1 MAPGPA
7 ASAVRCPASASSA
20 SAVRIHLARP
30 VIECVPPSWSR
41 RSAATG
47 SVIVRSGACADRP
60 RAVKKSRGRPRACYR
75 YRSTTCGKIT
85 VAALRETARL
95 GFILFTLLLTR
106 AALAEDTPLPAAVEQ
121 AARTYITRGAL
132 EGPIRFL
139 SSDLLEGRGPATRGD
154 QLARLYLQTRLEG
167 LGYQG
172 AFANGAWQQPF
183 DIVGIRGQ
191 FPKSWSFQGRSA
203 RVDLTW
209 REDYIAVSG
218 LQSESVAIDDAEL
231 VFVGYGIQA
240 PEFRWDD
247 YKGTNL
253 TGKILVMMNNDPD
266 WDPNLFAG
274 KRRLYYG
281 RWDYK
286 YESAARQGAAGAIII
301 HTTPSAG
308 YPWQVVQS
316 SWGGEQFALP
326 AGNEPR
332 LRLKA
337 WASEDAVRRL
347 LKSSGYELDQLVA
360 SAHSRDFHPLPLG
373 IRTSIGFTNKLAS
386 VQTANVGGVL
396 PGSEPQLSAQVV
408 VLSAH
413 HDHFGIGEP
422 DASGDRIHHG
432 AVDNASGC
440 AQVLAIAEAFA
451 ALPERPRRSILAL
464 FVAGE
469 ERGLL
474 GSKFYAEHPSVAAGR
489 IAADINIDGGNIFGR
504 TRDATSIALGKSSL
518 DAVAARVAATQGR
531 TVKGDQF
538 PDRGYYYRSDQFSFA
553 RIGVPALYFSDG
565 TDFIGR
571 PPEWGRQQ
579 IEQWELKK
587 YHQPADKLDDSWN
600 FDGMIEDAQLAML
613 SAWLVAQADA
623 MPTWKAGDEFEAAR
637 KRALAAL
644 GSP

>member
-1 MAPGPA
+1 M
-7 ASAVRCPASASSA
+7 SE
-20 SAVRIHLARP
+20 AR
-30 VIECVPPSWSR
+30 E
-41 RSAATG
+41 
-47 SVIVRSGACADRP
+47 
-60 RAVKKSRGRPRACYR
+60 
-75 YRSTTCGKIT
+75 TCRLVFV
-85 VAALRETARL
+85 VAAL
-95 GFILFTLLLTR
+95 TLASCALAG
-106 AALAEDTPLPAAVEQ
+106 AALAEDATLPAAVEQ
-121 AARTYITRGAL
+121 AARSTITRAAL
-132 EGPIRFL
+132 EAPIRFL
-139 SSDLLEGRGPATRGD
+139 SSDLLEGRGPASRGD

-167 LGYQG
+167 MGYQP

-183 DIVGIRGQ
+183 DIIGIKGQ
-191 FPKSWSFQGRSA
+191 FPKSWSFQGRSE
-203 RVDLTW
+203 RVDLAW

-218 LQSESVAIDDAEL
+218 VQSESVSVDDAEL

-240 PEFRWDD
+240 PEFHWDD
-247 YKGTNL
+247 FKGVNL

-281 RWDYK
+281 RWGYK

-316 SWGGEQFALP
+316 SWGGEQFELP

-332 LRLKA
+332 IKVRA
-337 WASEDAVRRL
+337 WATEDAIRRL
-347 LKSSGYELDQLVA
+347 LRASGYDLEKLTA
-360 SAHSRDFHPLPLG
+360 AARSRDFHPVQLG
-373 IRTSIGFTNKLAS
+373 IRTSFAFTNKLAS
-386 VQTANVGGVL
+386 VQTANVGGLL
-396 PGSEPQLSAQVV
+396 PGSDAKLGAQVV

-422 DASGDRIHHG
+422 DASGDRIYHG

-440 AQVLAIAEAFA
+440 SQVLAIAQALA
-451 ALPERPRRSILAL
+451 ALPERPRRSVLAL

-469 ERGLL
+469 ERGLV
-474 GSKFYAEHPSVAAGR
+474 GSQYYVEHPTFLPGR
-489 IAADINIDGGNIFGR
+489 IAANINIDEGNIFGR

-518 DAVAARVAATQGR
+518 DEIAARVAGAQGR
-531 TVKGDQF
+531 VVKGDQF

-553 RIGVPALYFSDG
+553 RIGVPALYFNDG

-571 PPEWGRQQ
+571 PPGWGREQ

-587 YHQPADKLDDSWN
+587 YHQPSDRLDDSWN
-600 FDGMIEDAQLAML
+600 FEGMIEDAQLAML
-613 SAWLVAQADA
+613 SAWLIAQADT
-623 MPTWKAGDEFEAAR
+623 MPTWKPGDEFEAAR
-637 KRALAAL
+637 TRALAAV

>member
-1 MAPGPA
+1 VD
-7 ASAVRCPASASSA
+7 AVRG
-20 SAVRIHLARP
+20 L
-30 VIECVPPSWSR
+30 
-41 RSAATG
+41 
-47 SVIVRSGACADRP
+47 
-60 RAVKKSRGRPRACYR
+60 
-75 YRSTTCGKIT
+75 
-85 VAALRETARL
+85 ARL
-95 GFILFTLLLTR
+95 GIAVAAVGLASGAAAQDAALPGAVEAAARSYLTR
-106 AALAEDTPLPAAVEQ
+106 A
-121 AARTYITRGAL
+121 AL

-139 SSDLLEGRGPATRGD
+139 SADLLEGRGPATRGD

-167 LGYQG
+167 MGYQP

-183 DIVGIRGQ
+183 DVVGIKGQ

-218 LQSESVAIDDAEL
+218 VQSESVAVDDAEL

-240 PEFRWDD
+240 PEFHWDD
-247 YKGTNL
+247 FKGTNL

-281 RWDYK
+281 RWSYK

-316 SWGGEQFALP
+316 SWGGEAFELP

-332 LRLKA
+332 VRVKA
-337 WASEDAVRRL
+337 WATEDAVRRL
-347 LKSSGYELDQLVA
+347 LQSDGYDLNKLVA
-360 SAHSRDFHPLPLG
+360 SARSRDFHPVPLG
-373 IRTSIGFTNKLAS
+373 IRTSLAFTNKLSS

-396 PGSEPQLSAQVV
+396 RGSDAKLAAQVV

-422 DASGDRIHHG
+422 DASGDRIYHG

-440 AQVLAIAEAFA
+440 AQVLAVAQALA
-451 ALPERPRRSILAL
+451 ALPERPRRSVLAL

-474 GSKFYAEHPSVAAGR
+474 GSRYYAEHPTFPAGR

-518 DAVAARVAATQGR
+518 DEIAARVAATQGR
-531 TVKGDQF
+531 VVKGDQF

-553 RIGVPALYFSDG
+553 RIGVPALFFDDG
-565 TDFIGR
+565 TDFVGR
-571 PPEWGRQQ
+571 PPGWGREQ
-579 IEQWELKK
+579 IEQWELRK
-587 YHQPADKLDDSWN
+587 YHQPSDRLDDSWN

-623 MPTWKAGDEFEAAR
+623 LPAWKPGDEFEAAR
-637 KRALAAL
+637 KRALAAV